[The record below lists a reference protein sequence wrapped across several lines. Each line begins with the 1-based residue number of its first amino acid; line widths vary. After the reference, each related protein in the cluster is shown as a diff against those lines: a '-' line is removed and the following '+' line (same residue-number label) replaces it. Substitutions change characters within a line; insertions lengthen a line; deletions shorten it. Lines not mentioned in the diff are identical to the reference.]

1 MRHDQKVIFHLD
13 MDAFFA
19 SIEQRDNPS
28 YRGKPVIVG
37 AKPGGRGVVSAASY
51 EARKFGVH
59 SALPISIA
67 FQRCPQG
74 IYVTPSM
81 NKYITVSKQL
91 MSILN
96 SFTPLIEPLSVDEAF
111 MDMSGTQKLFG
122 PPRKAAELLR
132 MKIKEELQLTGSC
145 GIAPNKF
152 LAKLASDINKPD
164 GITEVPFDKEEI
176 IKWLAP
182 MKVSRIWGVGKKTEE
197 QLSSAGIFI
206 IEDLQKLSLSQLENM
221 FKDKG
226 SKALYNL
233 SRGIDFRDV
242 HPPEEVKSVSREH
255 TFKSDS
261 TNINEWKSTLL
272 FLSREVAQRTRKKNL
287 KGKTVTLTYRTPD
300 FKRYSRQA
308 GLTESTDLAKVIYE
322 KAITLLEK
330 EIRHLSG
337 LRLIGV
343 GISGFNEE
351 IQQTLFPEN
360 EDIKQWEASEK
371 AMDDISKR
379 FGNNTIFRGGEL
391 T

>member
-1 MRHDQKVIFHLD
+1 MADQKVIFHLD

-67 FQRCPQG
+67 YQRCPHG
-74 IYVTPSM
+74 IFITPGM
-81 NKYITVSKQL
+81 NKYLNVSKKL
-91 MSILN
+91 MQILN

-122 PPRKAAELLR
+122 PPREAAQLLR
-132 MKIKEELQLTGSC
+132 KKIKEELNLTGSC

-164 GITEVPFDKEEI
+164 GITEVPFNEKEI
-176 IKWLAP
+176 ISWLAP

-197 QLSSAGIFI
+197 QLSRAGITKI
-206 IEDLQKLSLSQLENM
+206 GDLQQCSLEQLENM
-221 FKDKG
+221 FKEKSG
-226 SKALYNL
+226 SALYYL
-233 SRGIDFRDV
+233 CRGIDNRAV

-255 TFKSDS
+255 TFKKDSSDVK
-261 TNINEWKSTLL
+261 EWKSTLL
-272 FLSREVAQRTRKKNL
+272 FLAREVAQRTRKKGL
-287 KGKTVTLTYRTPD
+287 KGRTVTLTYRTSD
-300 FKRYSRQA
+300 FKRFSRQT
-308 GLTESTDLAKVIYE
+308 GLSESTDLAKVIYE
-322 KAITLLEK
+322 KATQLLDK
-330 EIRHLSG
+330 ELGRLSY
-337 LRLIGV
+337 LRLIGL
-343 GISGFNEE
+343 GISGFDQN
-351 IQQTLFPEN
+351 IQQNLFSETEN
-360 EDIKQWEASEK
+360 IKQWQASEK
-371 AMDDISKR
+371 AMDDISQK
-379 FGNNTIFRGGEL
+379 FGKDTIFRGGEL